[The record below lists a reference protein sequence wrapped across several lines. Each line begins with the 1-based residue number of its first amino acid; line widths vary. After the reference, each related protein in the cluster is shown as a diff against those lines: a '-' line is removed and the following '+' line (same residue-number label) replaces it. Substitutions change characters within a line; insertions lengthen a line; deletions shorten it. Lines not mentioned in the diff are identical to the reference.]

1 MLSLKNRW
9 ELLCTDKIIR
19 ILIGDNADCQSEGY
33 RLGLPYLRGQDIC
46 SLATRFGFPIV
57 YKEDELGCSSRCEMF
72 KAFLL
77 NIIKREMVSNVLAYM
92 FSMTQFDYLTELGDR
107 NTIQEAYDKAKKW
120 ALDAINANL
129 FLGKHELKVVNEKF
143 YLVEFQKDIQIEAPV
158 FNIVNMEYIH
168 SLRTRCTEDLSNGNY
183 DSVITKSRT
192 LMEEIFLYVLEN
204 EKVNVKMNGDLTQY
218 YGKIKEKYGLNQSSD
233 IDNRINSLFSG
244 LERIVRAIA
253 ELRNKTSD
261 SHGAGQK
268 RYAIREHE
276 ARLVMNS
283 SITICEYIL
292 SIYKNN
298 Q

>member
-77 NIIKREMVSNVLAYM
+77 NIIKREIVSNVLAYI

-129 FLGKHELKVVNEKF
+129 FLGKHELKAVNEKY

-158 FNIVNMEYIH
+158 FYIVNMEYIH
-168 SLRTRCTEDLSNGNY
+168 SLRKRCTEDLSNGNY
-183 DSVITKSRT
+183 EPGCGRGSTSIRRIIRQPISR
-192 LMEEIFLYVLEN
+192 
-204 EKVNVKMNGDLTQY
+204 
-218 YGKIKEKYGLNQSSD
+218 
-233 IDNRINSLFSG
+233 
-244 LERIVRAIA
+244 
-253 ELRNKTSD
+253 
-261 SHGAGQK
+261 
-268 RYAIREHE
+268 
-276 ARLVMNS
+276 
-283 SITICEYIL
+283 
-292 SIYKNN
+292 
-298 Q
+298 

>member
-1 MLSLKNRW
+1 MKSKW
-9 ELLCTDKIIR
+9 ELLCTEKIIR
-19 ILIGDNADCQSEGY
+19 ILIGDNADCVSEKY

-46 SLATRFGFPIV
+46 SLATKFGFPIV
-57 YKEDELGCSSRCEMF
+57 YKEDELGCKSRCEMF

-77 NIIKREMVSNVLAYM
+77 NLIQRDMVSKVLVYM

-107 NTIQEAYDKAKKW
+107 ESIQVAYKKACDW
-120 ALDAINANL
+120 ALEAINANL
-129 FLGKHELKVVNEKF
+129 FLGKHELKVVNEYF

-158 FNIVNMEYIH
+158 FNIVDMEYIH
-168 SLRTRCTEDLSNGNY
+168 SLRVRCVDDLTNGNY

-192 LMEEIFLYVLEN
+192 LMEEVFLYVLEK
-204 EKVNVKMNGDLTQY
+204 EEVDVKMNGDLTQY
-218 YGKIKEKYGLNQSSD
+218 YGKIKELYGLNQSKD

-244 LERIVRAIA
+244 LERIVRAVA

-261 SHGAGQK
+261 SHGAGQR

-283 SITICEYIL
+283 AITICEYIL

>member
-1 MLSLKNRW
+1 M
-9 ELLCTDKIIR
+9 
-19 ILIGDNADCQSEGY
+19 
-33 RLGLPYLRGQDIC
+33 
-46 SLATRFGFPIV
+46 
-57 YKEDELGCSSRCEMF
+57 
-72 KAFLL
+72 
-77 NIIKREMVSNVLAYM
+77 IKREMVSNVLAYM

-107 NTIQEAYDKAKKW
+107 DSIQKAYNKAYIW

-143 YLVEFQKDIQIEAPV
+143 YLVEFQKNIQIEAPI
-158 FNIVNMEYIH
+158 FSIVNMEYIH
-168 SLRTRCTEDLSNGNY
+168 SLRTRCTDDLSNGNY

-192 LMEEIFLYVLEN
+192 LMEEVFLYVLEN
-204 EKVNVKMNGDLTQY
+204 EKIDVKMNGDLTQY
-218 YGKIKEKYGLNQSSD
+218 YGKIKEKYGLNQNRD

-261 SHGAGQK
+261 SHGVGQK

-283 SITICEYIL
+283 AITICEYIL

>member
-1 MLSLKNRW
+1 MKSKW
-9 ELLCTDKIIR
+9 ELLCTEKIIR
-19 ILIGDNADCQSEGY
+19 ILIGDNADCASEDY
-33 RLGLPYLRGQDIC
+33 RLGMPYLKGQEIC
-46 SLATRFGFPIV
+46 ALATRFGFPIV
-57 YKEDELGCSSRCEMF
+57 YKEDELGCKSRYEMF

-77 NIIKREMVSNVLAYM
+77 NSIKRDMVQNVLAYM

-107 NTIQEAYDKAKKW
+107 KHIQEAYDKATSW
-120 ALDAINANL
+120 AIDNINANL
-129 FLGKHELKVVNEKF
+129 FLGKHELKYINGKF
-143 YLVEFQKDIQIEAPV
+143 YISEFQNDIQIEIPV
-158 FNIVNMEYIH
+158 FNIIDMEYIH
-168 SLRTRCTEDLSNGNY
+168 SLKTRCGEDLANGNY

-192 LMEEIFLYVLEN
+192 LMEEVFLYII
-204 EKVNVKMNGDLTQY
+204 EKAGIDIKMNGDLTQY
-218 YGKIKEKYGLNQSSD
+218 YGKIKEELNLKQSQD
-233 IDNRINSLFSG
+233 VDNRINSLFSG
-244 LERIVRAIA
+244 LERIVRAVA

-298 Q
+298 I

>member
-1 MLSLKNRW
+1 MVCESLPVSFGKRG
-9 ELLCTDKIIR
+9 EVCLPFLDVD
-19 ILIGDNADCQSEGY
+19 LHADCQSEGY

-57 YKEDELGCSSRCEMF
+57 YKEDELGCSFRCEMF

-92 FSMTQFDYLTELGDR
+92 FS
-107 NTIQEAYDKAKKW
+107 I
-120 ALDAINANL
+120 L

-233 IDNRINSLFSG
+233 IDNRIN
-244 LERIVRAIA
+244 
-253 ELRNKTSD
+253 
-261 SHGAGQK
+261 
-268 RYAIREHE
+268 
-276 ARLVMNS
+276 
-283 SITICEYIL
+283 
-292 SIYKNN
+292 
-298 Q
+298 

>member
-1 MLSLKNRW
+1 MKNRW

-107 NTIQEAYDKAKKW
+107 NTIQEAYDNAKKW

-129 FLGKHELKVVNEKF
+129 FLGKHE
-143 YLVEFQKDIQIEAPV
+143 
-158 FNIVNMEYIH
+158 
-168 SLRTRCTEDLSNGNY
+168 
-183 DSVITKSRT
+183 
-192 LMEEIFLYVLEN
+192 
-204 EKVNVKMNGDLTQY
+204 
-218 YGKIKEKYGLNQSSD
+218 
-233 IDNRINSLFSG
+233 
-244 LERIVRAIA
+244 
-253 ELRNKTSD
+253 
-261 SHGAGQK
+261 
-268 RYAIREHE
+268 
-276 ARLVMNS
+276 
-283 SITICEYIL
+283 
-292 SIYKNN
+292 
-298 Q
+298 

>member
-1 MLSLKNRW
+1 MPIWGIFWGRVGGKGIPQMVCESLPVSFGKRG
-9 ELLCTDKIIR
+9 EVCLPFLDVD
-19 ILIGDNADCQSEGY
+19 LHADCQSEGY

-57 YKEDELGCSSRCEMF
+57 YK
-72 KAFLL
+72 
-77 NIIKREMVSNVLAYM
+77 REMVSNVLAYM
-92 FSMTQFDYLTELGDR
+92 FS
-107 NTIQEAYDKAKKW
+107 I
-120 ALDAINANL
+120 L

-233 IDNRINSLFSG
+233 IDNRIN
-244 LERIVRAIA
+244 
-253 ELRNKTSD
+253 
-261 SHGAGQK
+261 
-268 RYAIREHE
+268 
-276 ARLVMNS
+276 
-283 SITICEYIL
+283 
-292 SIYKNN
+292 
-298 Q
+298 

>member
-1 MLSLKNRW
+1 
-9 ELLCTDKIIR
+9 
-19 ILIGDNADCQSEGY
+19 
-33 RLGLPYLRGQDIC
+33 
-46 SLATRFGFPIV
+46 
-57 YKEDELGCSSRCEMF
+57 
-72 KAFLL
+72 
-77 NIIKREMVSNVLAYM
+77 
-92 FSMTQFDYLTELGDR
+92 
-107 NTIQEAYDKAKKW
+107 
-120 ALDAINANL
+120 
-129 FLGKHELKVVNEKF
+129 
-143 YLVEFQKDIQIEAPV
+143 
-158 FNIVNMEYIH
+158 MEYIH

-183 DSVITKSRT
+183 DSVIAKSRT
-192 LMEEIFLYVLEN
+192 LMEEVFLYVLES
-204 EKVNVKMNGDLTQY
+204 EEVDVKMNGDLTQY
-218 YGKIKEKYGLNQSSD
+218 YGKIKEKYGLNQSRD

-253 ELRNKTSD
+253 ELRNKISD